1 MTFEDLTWILLIFVE
16 VIFMLMI
23 PGLSEFFTA
32 FFKHKSDE
40 LSKKD

>member
-1 MTFEDLTWILLIFVE
+1 MSFEDLTWILLIFVE

-23 PGLSEFFTA
+23 PGLSNFFDA

-40 LSKKD
+40 LNKKD